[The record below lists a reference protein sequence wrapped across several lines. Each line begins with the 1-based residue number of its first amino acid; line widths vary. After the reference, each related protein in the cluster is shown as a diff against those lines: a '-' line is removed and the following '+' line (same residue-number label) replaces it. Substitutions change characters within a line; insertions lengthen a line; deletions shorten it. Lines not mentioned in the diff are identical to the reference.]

1 MKFVSALIATAITLP
16 AVAALAQQATAR
28 PATFRTLATFDSQ
41 PSADP
46 HVSPDGR
53 FVLLSTGRDLQVY
66 EVATKRMRKL
76 VESRSIDHLEWSR
89 AGDRIAWTQAG
100 DDGRTN
106 YVWTMPMDA
115 KTATPSGPAQRVTPR
130 ESAQAAISLDG
141 RWLAYAAPDSVRPGS
156 TLPIRDRQLV
166 VVPITGGPERVLAHI
181 EGGWEYA
188 RWSADG
194 KSIYV
199 SGGVVGGKK
208 ASITKVYLDGR
219 APEVVRPG
227 TEEWF
232 PGMTADRR
240 YLVMVP
246 AKNPIAAG
254 DRAIIVDTTGKEVGR
269 VPLPEGTANHYDDV
283 LGDSALV
290 WLVTTERRS
299 IEIGSTNGGR
309 PKQVPVVGE
318 SNHAPTWSP
327 DGKRIAFQVRENGR
341 YMLALMNADGTN
353 VRTFRD
359 TDIRDD
365 QWGAR
370 WSPDSKY
377 ILFSSRDWHRLIL
390 LDVAANS
397 FRTVL
402 TDTTARVG
410 NWTWSASSKSIV
422 ATMLRQPMSQTSLD
436 EITLTGARRKLL
448 DVASLPAVKAFQ
460 FVGDSAVYYR
470 SDSAAFLKPL
480 YGGPTRKLGDIPANT
495 QLRAA
500 VVSPDRRWLAGP
512 LSDAQRPGLQLEV
525 TALASGE
532 RRLIDVPFRLSWA
545 EPRFTAD
552 SRSLVVLGSENTDTT
567 GAKLFVV
574 PLGGGAPRAVTT
586 VKSPA
591 GAFSVSPD
599 GASVTYVVQQ
609 SRSTSLL
616 LVDLR
621 PGLPRTSSAS
631 SNR

>member
-1 MKFVSALIATAITLP
+1 MKVLSSLIATAIAVP
-16 AVAALAQQATAR
+16 AVAALGQQAAAR
-28 PATFRTLATFDSQ
+28 PATFRTLASFDIG

-53 FVLLSTGRDLQVY
+53 YILLSTERQLQVY
-66 EVATKRMRKL
+66 EVATKQMRKL
-76 VESRSIDHLEWSR
+76 VEGRSLNSLEWSR
-89 AGDRIAWTQAG
+89 TGDRIAWTQAG

-106 YVWTMPMDA
+106 YVWSMPMDPR
-115 KTATPSGPAQRVTPR
+115 TATPTGPAQRVTAG
-130 ESAQAAISLDG
+130 ESAQPAISLDG
-141 RWLAYAAPDSVRPGS
+141 RWLAYAAPDSLRPGS
-156 TLPIRDRQLV
+156 TLALRDRQLA
-166 VVPITGGPERVLAHI
+166 VVPVTGGPERVLAHI

-199 SGGVVGGKK
+199 SGTVVGGTK
-208 ASITKVYLDGR
+208 AAITKVYLDGR
-219 APEVVRPG
+219 KPEVVRPG
-227 TEEWF
+227 TDEWF

-240 YLVMVP
+240 HLVLVP
-246 AKNPIAAG
+246 AKSPIAAG

-269 VPLPEGTANHYDDV
+269 VPLPEGTVNHYDDV

-299 IEIGSTNGGR
+299 IEIGSMNGGR
-309 PKQVPVVGE
+309 PRRIPVVGE
-318 SNHAPTWSP
+318 SNHIPTWSP
-327 DGKRIAFQVRENGR
+327 DGTRIAFQVRENGR
-341 YMLALMNADGTN
+341 YVLAVMNADGTN

-359 TDIRDD
+359 TEVRE
-365 QWGAR
+365 GYR
-370 WSPDSKY
+370 WSPDSKS
-377 ILFSSRDWHRLIL
+377 ILFTTRDSHRLIL

-397 FRTVL
+397 LRTVL
-402 TDTTARVG
+402 SDTTARVG
-410 NWTWSASSKSIV
+410 NWTWSGRSIV
-422 ATMLRQPMSQTSLD
+422 AAMLRQPMSQSSID

-448 DVASLPAVKAFQ
+448 DMASLPGLRAFQ

-480 YGGPTRKLGDIPANT
+480 YGGPTRKLGDVPANT

-525 TALASGE
+525 TSLASGE
-532 RRLIDVPFRLSWA
+532 RRLIEVPFRLAWA
-545 EPRFTAD
+545 EPRFTPD
-552 SRSLVVLGSENTDTT
+552 GRSLIVLGAPSTDST
-567 GAKLFVV
+567 GSRLYVV
-574 PLGGGAPRAVTT
+574 PLGGGAPRALTT
-586 VKSPA
+586 VKSPV
-591 GAFSVSPD
+591 GAFSVSSD
-599 GASVTYVVQQ
+599 GASVTYVVQE
-609 SRSTSLL
+609 SRSISLL

-621 PGLPRTSSAS
+621 PGLPRASSAS